1 MNTALNH
8 LEKEKRKKI
17 DTVSLRAFI
26 RKIKIKLSNKRISIY
41 CFERVNVR
49 VGEIILIS
57 IFRIFTFE
65 FY

>member
-1 MNTALNH
+1 MKTALNH

-26 RKIKIKLSNKRISIY
+26 RKIKIKLLNKRKSIY
-41 CFERVNVR
+41 YLERVDVR
-49 VGEIILIS
+49 AGEIILIS
-57 IFRIFTFE
+57 IFRILAFE